1 MKSNKGFTLIEL
13 MIVIAI
19 IAILMSYAI
28 PAYQDYTV
36 RAKAGEGL
44 TLSSSI
50 KSTISESWVSA
61 VDITTLSSGI
71 NGIPAANNTTG
82 NNVSQI
88 LVTAGVIEV
97 TYNNDDSRL
106 AGETLTLTPLVPG
119 NAKNPGT
126 SLLWEC
132 SSSLENKYLPSE
144 CRAP

>member
-1 MKSNKGFTLIEL
+1 MNKNKGFTLIEL

-44 TLSSSI
+44 SLSSAL

-61 VDITTLSSGI
+61 VDITTLSSGV
-71 NGIPAANNTTG
+71 NGIPAAATTTG
-82 NNVSQI
+82 ANVSQI

-97 TYNNDDSRL
+97 TYSNDTRL
-106 AGETLTLTPLVPG
+106 AGETLTLIPLVPG
-119 NAKNPGT
+119 NAKNPGA

-132 SSSLENKYLPSE
+132 SSTLQNKYLPAD